1 MSDDFPA
8 QPRPVRK
15 VFICQ
20 NGDCAAREQ
29 SRALYD
35 RLLELRAAHHLDD
48 PEMPGYFRC
57 NLSGCLDVC
66 QNGPILIIQPDQALY
81 RCPEESDLERIFQQ
95 HLVRGLAV
103 PDLVAR
109 RKDGQ

>member
-8 QPRPVRK
+8 QSAPIRK

-20 NGDCAAREQ
+20 NGDCAQREQ
-29 SRALYD
+29 SRALYE
-35 RLLELRAAHHLDD
+35 RLLELRATHQLDD
-48 PEMPGYFRC
+48 PQSPGYFRC

-66 QNGPILIIQPDQALY
+66 QGGPILVIQPDQALY
-81 RCPEESDLERIFQQ
+81 HCPGELDLERIFQQ
-95 HLVRGLAV
+95 HLLRGQAV

-109 RKDGQ
+109 RKNA